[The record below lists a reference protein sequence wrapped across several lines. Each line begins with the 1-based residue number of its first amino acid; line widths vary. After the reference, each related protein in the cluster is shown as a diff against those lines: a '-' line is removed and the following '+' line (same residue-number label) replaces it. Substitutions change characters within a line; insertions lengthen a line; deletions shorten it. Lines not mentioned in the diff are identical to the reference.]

1 MAAIKIPSSFQ
12 LMGKTYTV
20 QVVPRDEWADAQ
32 VWGDFNPATNEIRVV
47 KLGAEATEQTFYHEL
62 MHAILTAMNHKL
74 NTNEPFIDMFS
85 GLLHQALKTAK

>member
-1 MAAIKIPSSFQ
+1 MAVIKIPSTFQ

-20 QVVPRDEWADAQ
+20 KVIPKDQWSDAE

-47 KLGAEATEQTFYHEL
+47 KLGDDATEQTFYHEL

-74 NTNEPFIDMFS
+74 NRDETFVDLVS
-85 GLLHQALKTAK
+85 GLLHQALKTSK